1 MVYDYSNIEKVFLV
15 GDIHGEFNDLFNRIK
30 QFLSNKKSLK
40 DEKIDENE
48 CIYAINHDHE
58 IDELAA
64 PIALSIRKKDNPLKQ
79 EMKYDNSLFI
89 VAGDCGFGFNK
100 HQYYIDVLK
109 KINEVLSDNNSHI
122 IFVRGNHDD
131 PSYFNEEKLFFSNIK
146 CVPDYSVIKT
156 KNFCTLCIGGAISID
171 RTWRKSHEY
180 HLNKYSK
187 NKDKKLY
194 WEDEQVIFDIDKL
207 KELIENGIK
216 IDSVVTHSSPKNMYP
231 LEKDNYK
238 HWLKI
243 DKNLKK
249 DVSDEREFL
258 YQIYMFLLD
267 NKIDIKFWGYGHFH
281 SLFYGNTDEN
291 IPFIALP
298 CNYSIIDINEHINK
312 MKNKKE
318 PRNFFDFG
326 LLNTIT
332 F

>member
-1 MVYDYSNIEKVFLV
+1 MIYDYSNIEKVFLV

-30 QFLSNKKSLK
+30 KFLSNKKSLK
-40 DEKIDENE
+40 DEQMDENE
-48 CIYAINHDHE
+48 CIREINLDLE
-58 IDELAA
+58 IDEST
-64 PIALSIRKKDNPLKQ
+64 PIALSILKNCRPLKE

-131 PSYFNEEKLFFSNIK
+131 PSYFNEEKLFFSNLK
-146 CVPDYSVIKT
+146 CVSDYSVIKT
-156 KNFCTLCIGGAISID
+156 KNFCTLCVGGAISID
-171 RTWRKSHEY
+171 RVWRKNQEV

-187 NKDKKLY
+187 SKKHKLY
-194 WEDEQVIFDIDKL
+194 WEDEQVLFDIDKL
-207 KELIENGIK
+207 TELINNGVK
-216 IDSVVTHSSPKNMYP
+216 IDSIVTHSSPKNMYP
-231 LEKDNYK
+231 LEKASYK

-249 DVSDEREFL
+249 DVDNERELL
-258 YQIYMFLLD
+258 YQLYMFMLE

-281 SLFYGNTDEN
+281 SYFYGHTDEN
-291 IPFIALP
+291 VQFLALP
-298 CNYSIIDINEHINK
+298 CDSNPINIEEHIKKIKNNKNEH
-312 MKNKKE
+312 
-318 PRNFFDFG
+318 DF
-326 LLNTIT
+326 LNPCVFSPIS